1 MVGLPYESNIDDWE
15 ILKLN
20 WYLYTRKTSNYT
32 GDFPASHVWVTK
44 GNPFP
49 PNHMKY
55 LPATSPQTWFMNTSK
70 TKPGFRLGQWY
81 HVVSFFKRWKWNKT
95 KQQLP
100 AKAPS
105 NGNISGPPGFP
116 APQFP
121 SPIPTTV
128 GLPYP
133 RLAWCCDG
141 WSLQRGPAPGPHNLT
156 RLGFRACF
164 QFQKRQACF
173 FAMKICPMIQKS
185 YT

>member
-20 WYLYTRKTSNYT
+20 WYLYMRKTSNYM

-55 LPATSPQTWFMNTSK
+55 LPVTSPQTWFMNTSN

-81 HVVSFFKRWKWNKT
+81 HVVSLFKRWKWNKT
-95 KQQLP
+95 KQQPP
-100 AKAPS
+100 AMAPS
-105 NGNISGPPGFP
+105 N
-116 APQFP
+116 
-121 SPIPTTV
+121 
-128 GLPYP
+128 P

-173 FAMKICPMIQKS
+173 FAMKICPMIQQS